1 MTKLLS
7 VKPDRV
13 IRALLKKGYFKKEGA
28 KHTIIHDGRQIIT
41 TVPRG
46 RKPIKSGTLRGIL
59 KDAGIGI
66 NEFLNL
72 L

>member
-1 MTKLLS
+1 MTKLPS
-7 VKPDRV
+7 IKGDRV
-13 IRALLKKGYFKKEGA
+13 VKALLKKGYFKKEGS
-28 KHTIIHDGRQIIT
+28 KHTIIHDGKQIIT

-46 RKPIKSGTLRGIL
+46 SRPIKRGTLKGIL
-59 KDAGIGI
+59 KDAEISI